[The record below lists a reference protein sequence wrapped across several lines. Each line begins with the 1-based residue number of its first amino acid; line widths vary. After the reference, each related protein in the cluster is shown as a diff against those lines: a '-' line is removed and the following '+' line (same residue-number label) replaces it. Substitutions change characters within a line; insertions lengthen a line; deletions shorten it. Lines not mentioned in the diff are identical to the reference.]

1 METLSPTP
9 SPTTRISTTGQA
21 SDVNR
26 IGNYQEVKRGTPSNA
41 RKAESIK
48 VCQQL
53 LKIAEN

>member
-1 METLSPTP
+1 METSSPTP

-53 LKIAEN
+53 L